1 METTRIKIA
10 VLFALL
16 TGLSCLC
23 QAQKKFGKN
32 LVPNPG
38 FELHKTKS
46 ADIKNAMPWVGIETV
61 DQYAGIS
68 FVTNVKGKGGDYY
81 LKPDKRDT
89 SRFRGARNG
98 VGYAGLRFQKNHKEY
113 LYVKLNEPLER
124 GATYHYRMYVRILES
139 ESVTVAVKQL
149 GVYFSDEPF
158 KVAMGFNPD
167 AIIDTTYKKG
177 ITGTSGWIP
186 ILGDY
191 VAHGR
196 EKYIIIGNFRTKIKD
211 DFVKKNKMSIFESA
225 EAYYY
230 LDDISVR
237 KRMLPADSLK
247 MKAVVAEALFEMP
260 DSLSTGQVIEIKNLQ
275 FENGDVLSAGSQKIL
290 NEVTSQL
297 NNHPFVEFEVSSYD
311 KDAGLAKRRA
321 KAIVKYLK
329 TTGSILT
336 PLTSKGFPLPK
347 GETEPRTEIKV
358 ITQ

>member
-1 METTRIKIA
+1 MLA
-10 VLFALL
+10 GFS
-16 TGLSCLC
+16 GFCF
-23 QAQKKFGKN
+23 AQKKFGKN

-38 FELHKTKS
+38 FEMHKTKS
-46 ADIKNAMPWVGIETV
+46 AEIKNAIPWVGIETV

-81 LKPDKRDT
+81 MKPDKRDT
-89 SRFRGARNG
+89 SRYKGARNG

-124 GATYHYRMYVRILES
+124 GATYHYRMYVRILQS

-158 KVAMGFNPD
+158 KVAMAFNPD
-167 AIIDTTYKKG
+167 AIVDTTYKKG
-177 ITGTSGWIP
+177 ISGTTGWIP

-237 KRMLPADSLK
+237 KRIMPNDTSKA
-247 MKAVVAEALFEMP
+247 KAVVAIALFEMP
-260 DSLSTGQVIEIKNLQ
+260 DSLSTGQVIDIKDLQ
-275 FENGDVLSAGSQKIL
+275 FENGDDLSVSSQKVL
-290 NEVTSQL
+290 NEVSSQL
-297 NNHPFVEFEVSSYD
+297 NNHPFVEFEVISYD
-311 KDAGLAKRRA
+311 KDSALAKRRA

-329 TTGSILT
+329 TNGSILN
-336 PLTSKGFPLPK
+336 PLTYKGLPLPK
-347 GETEPRTEIKV
+347 GETDSRTEIKV
-358 ITQ
+358 IRQ